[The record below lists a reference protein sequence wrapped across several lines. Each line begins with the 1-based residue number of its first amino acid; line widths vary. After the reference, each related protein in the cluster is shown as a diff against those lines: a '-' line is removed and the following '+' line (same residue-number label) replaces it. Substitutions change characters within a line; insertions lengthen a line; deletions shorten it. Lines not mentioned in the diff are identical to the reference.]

1 VVQAGVINQ
10 PTNSVK
16 SASVLAAIFKNI
28 LITST
33 IQLPHQLD
41 QDAADTV
48 FILKNKIQKNNK
60 NNIFFFSIICF
71 ILFKSIE

>member
-28 LITST
+28 LIISTS
-33 IQLPHQLD
+33 QFPHPPDHQL
-41 QDAADTV
+41 ATTV
-48 FILKNKIQKNNK
+48 FVLKNKIQKNNK
-60 NNIFFFSIICF
+60 NNIFFFNIICF